1 MINLLLAV
9 SWIIEKNSTENQS
22 KVTFK
27 GNKKIGNTE
36 YLQWNL
42 DISMKGHTIQLA
54 VGSGNINCLL

>member
-9 SWIIEKNSTENQS
+9 SWIIMKRTLTENQS

-42 DISMKGHTIQLA
+42 DILMKGHTIQLGVA
-54 VGSGNINCLL
+54 I

>member
-1 MINLLLAV
+1 METSIMINLLLAV

-42 DISMKGHTIQLA
+42 DILMKGHTIQ
-54 VGSGNINCLL
+54 